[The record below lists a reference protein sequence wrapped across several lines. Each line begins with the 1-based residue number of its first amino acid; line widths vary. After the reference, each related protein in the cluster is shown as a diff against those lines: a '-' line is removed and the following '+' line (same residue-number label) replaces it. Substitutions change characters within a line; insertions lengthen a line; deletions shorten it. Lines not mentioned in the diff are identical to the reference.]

1 MRRCGYKGSDLR
13 NRILE
18 ENKVAFIH
26 DDFGKE
32 DYSKLELAS
41 AMLSYIAANSSG
53 INDGIHYVDDCID
66 TAVQRYFP
74 NDFPSHGAGSAL

>member
-26 DDFGKE
+26 DDLGNE
-32 DYSKLELAS
+32 DYSKFELAS